1 MDDNENWID
10 PETEIERLRERVAEL
25 ERELTL
31 RRQWARFRLLR
42 FFVQTYTTRPLYSSV
57 SKLVEQ
63 LAERNVERDTVKDV
77 LYATLRRLTRV
88 GAITLLIALAP
99 LTMAVLQTYYL
110 KKQNDKFDIQNE
122 RIEQQTFLQEAERRS
137 SLVFLFDN
145 VLDKIDEEL
154 RINPG
159 RRELSPQLIG
169 RIVALTKAL
178 KPYRYLE
185 GDTITSRMTS
195 PERGQVLLSLLASKL
210 HPNTYDQIF
219 VLADFSYST
228 LSNVNLDGA
237 YLRNINLAHAVL
249 ESVSLTGADLRNA
262 NFEGAEL
269 THAHVRLT
277 GPGARPAHFDFAN
290 FHQAH
295 LVDADFGGSYLDFA
309 NFSEARL
316 RNVTF
321 QRAFLNQT
329 KFDQALADTLDF
341 SEAIFYKTGFSKMSG
356 SNPDAPLV
364 IRLADAQV
372 DTASFRQLQGL
383 SLPQAPALDTTRRT
397 LRINR
402 DTFFVEGKT
411 KPIVVV
417 DSIELFGL
425 KR

>member
-1 MDDNENWID
+1 MDENEQWID
-10 PETEIERLRERVAEL
+10 PETEMERLRERVAEL

-77 LYATLRRLTRV
+77 LYATLKRLTRV

-110 KKQNDKFDIQNE
+110 KKQNEKFDIQNE
-122 RIEQQTFLQEAERRS
+122 RIEQQTLLQEAERRS

-145 VLDKIDEEL
+145 VLNKIDEEL
-154 RINPG
+154 RINPA
-159 RRELSPQLIG
+159 RRELSPQLVG

-185 GDTITSRMTS
+185 GDTITSKMTS

-210 HPNTYDQIF
+210 NPNTYDQIF
-219 VLADFSYST
+219 LLADFSYAT
-228 LSNVNLDGA
+228 LANVNLDGA

-249 ESVSLTGADLRNA
+249 ESVSLTGADLKNA
-262 NFEGAEL
+262 NFEEAEL
-269 THAHVRLT
+269 TDAHVQLT

-290 FHQAH
+290 FHKAH
-295 LVDADFGGSYLDFA
+295 LVDSDFGGSYLDFA
-309 NFSEARL
+309 NFAGAWL
-316 RNVTF
+316 HNVTF

-329 KFDQALADTLDF
+329 KFDQVRADTLDF
-341 SEAIFYKTGFSKMSG
+341 SEATFFKTGFSQIAAG
-356 SNPDAPLV
+356 APDAPLV
-364 IRLADAQV
+364 IKLTGVQL
-372 DTASFRQLQGL
+372 DTATFAQISR
-383 SLPQAPALDTTRRT
+383 LPLPGRPALDTAQRE

-402 DTFFVEGKT
+402 DTFYVEGKA

-425 KR
+425 KK